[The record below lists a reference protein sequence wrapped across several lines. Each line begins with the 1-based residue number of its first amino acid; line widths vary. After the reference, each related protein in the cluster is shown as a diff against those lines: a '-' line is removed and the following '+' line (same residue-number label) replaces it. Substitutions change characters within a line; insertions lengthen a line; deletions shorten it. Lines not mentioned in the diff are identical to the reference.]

1 MSAEASALSD
11 DSSIGSTSH
20 SNRRQAAEAPPS
32 SPESPASAT
41 RAHRGNV
48 AGSPLPHSPGGGSVR
63 ISSGAV
69 PSTPNNNTAGSN
81 ATPETPLTPLSGLED
96 NDSHTV
102 GDDQNNNSDN
112 EDERSI
118 RSLHGGRVENS
129 QQREENDDEAQ
140 GDEATTT
147 ARGSDINIRT
157 AASTFRSFLR
167 TFRSL
172 HSDAYQED
180 SSDDESTAG
189 LGRNR
194 EGPVY
199 LAKLEAVLHR
209 TVPSSLD
216 VDTMHLYYHNEACQR
231 LYHQLVTNP
240 MEVIPIMDLVVE
252 KELQQMIGDPSA
264 PLPSVQVRPYNLKQV
279 SNLRCL
285 DPVAMDSLV
294 CLKGMIVRASPI
306 IPDLKVAHFS
316 CVICG
321 SDRQS
326 RIDRGRIQE
335 PHQCNQCNTKDSYQL
350 VHNRSL
356 FADKQLV
363 RLQETPDQVPAGQ
376 TPASVVTFCYDDLVD
391 ANQPGDKVEVT
402 GVLRAQPVRVNPKM
416 TKLKSIYKTYVD
428 VIHFRTITGM
438 ERGGTKGKSGVT
450 TLTRERIQQLQ
461 ELSKQSDVYDQLT
474 RSLAPSIW
482 ELDDVKKGVLCM
494 LFGGNQRRVKHTE
507 HNVVEPDSG
516 DDDWSDDEET
526 ANHSAPEKGET
537 KLHKRGDI
545 NILLCGDPGTSK
557 SQLLSY
563 VHKLSSRGVYT
574 SGKGSSA
581 VGLTASVVRDPE
593 TRDLVLESGA
603 LVLSDR
609 GICCIGKSKS
619 IAL

>member
-1 MSAEASALSD
+1 MPSL
-11 DSSIGSTSH
+11 
-20 SNRRQAAEAPPS
+20 PS
-32 SPESPASAT
+32 SPASSSDNNSVGVSSPARQRSAPVAETPRPPPSPDSDSDDDSMMGGRPIPATPNT
-41 RAHRGNV
+41 RGTNN
-48 AGSPLPHSPGGGSVR
+48 S
-63 ISSGAV
+63 
-69 PSTPNNNTAGSN
+69 STPD
-81 ATPETPLTPLSGLED
+81 TPLTPLSGLED
-96 NDSHTV
+96 SDSGSGPG
-102 GDDQNNNSDN
+102 GDDDDDRSTHSNPEGGPRPQGLNHQSTNAEEEEPMDN
-112 EDERSI
+112 D
-118 RSLHGGRVENS
+118 
-129 QQREENDDEAQ
+129 
-140 GDEATTT
+140 TTT
-147 ARGSDINIRT
+147 LARGTDINVHT
-157 AASTFRSFLR
+157 AAGTFRDFLR

-172 HSDAYQED
+172 RSENDTAD
-180 SSDDESTAG
+180 PDSDDDLENE
-189 LGRNR
+189 GRNDV
-194 EGPVY
+194 PHYV
-199 LAKLEAVLHR
+199 AKLQAVLHR
-209 TVPSSLD
+209 TAASSLD
-216 VDTMHLYYHNEACQR
+216 VDTMHLFYHNEACQR
-231 LYHQLVTNP
+231 FYHQLVTYP

-252 KELQQMIGDPSA
+252 RELRHMTGGDADVPI
-264 PLPSVQVRPYNLKQV
+264 PSVQVRPYNLKHV

-321 SDRQS
+321 HDHQA

-335 PHQCNQCNTKDSYQL
+335 PHQCEKCNTKDSFQL
-350 VHNRSL
+350 IHNRSL

-376 TPASVVTFCYDDLVD
+376 TPASIVTFCFDDLVD

-402 GVLRAQPVRVNPKM
+402 GVLRAQPVRVNPKIS
-416 TKLKSIYKTYVD
+416 KLKSIYKTYVD
-428 VIHFRTITGM
+428 IIHFRTITGM
-438 ERGGTKGKSGVT
+438 ERSGTKGKKGVT
-450 TLTRERIQQLQ
+450 TLTQDRIQLLQ
-461 ELSKQSDVYDQLT
+461 DLAKQPDVYEQLT

-494 LFGGNQRRVKHTE
+494 LFGGNQRRVKTKKQKK
-507 HNVVEPDSG
+507 NVVEDSDKE
-516 DDDWSDDEET
+516 DDDVWSDDDDDHNRNKPQADEN
-526 ANHSAPEKGET
+526 ADT
-537 KLHKRGDI
+537 KLNKRGDI

-609 GICCIGKSKS
+609 GICCIGKF
-619 IAL
+619 